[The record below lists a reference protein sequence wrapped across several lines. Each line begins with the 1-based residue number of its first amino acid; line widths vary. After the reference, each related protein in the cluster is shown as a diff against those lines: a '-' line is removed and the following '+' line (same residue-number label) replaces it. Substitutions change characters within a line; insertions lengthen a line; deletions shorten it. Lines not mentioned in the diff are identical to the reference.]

1 MDIMRPGQG
10 HFAVAGLRGR
20 VAHAL
25 SCAPSSTA
33 EPMTY
38 RLHRPE
44 ALRRL
49 AHDMIIEA
57 GWTEAEAKETAEHL
71 VLANLSG
78 HDSHGIGMLPL
89 YFQSLADGNLKPGTK
104 PVVKLDAAPF
114 LIIDAGIALGQP
126 TARDAVER
134 ASVMAKAGGVA
145 IVNLLDSH
153 HIGRIGHYA
162 EAAAAHG
169 LISMFW
175 VNVAGRPPIVAPH
188 GAIEARFGTNPH
200 AIGIPVP
207 GEEPLILD
215 FATSR
220 MAHGKARVA
229 LNKGVEVP
237 PGYIIDGEGRP
248 TTEPKH
254 VFPHAI
260 PGLPLGAL
268 LPFGDHKGAGL
279 SLIAELLSAGLMGAA
294 RIDEKP
300 AKTWIINSLFGV
312 LIDPA
317 RLEPDAALRRSR
329 IDSYLAF
336 VRAAKPRDPAEPV
349 LAPGDKERLVRVQR
363 ERDGIPLDDETWSQ
377 IKAAAA
383 AHGVDAEAY

>member
-1 MDIMRPGQG
+1 
-10 HFAVAGLRGR
+10 
-20 VAHAL
+20 
-25 SCAPSSTA
+25 
-33 EPMTY
+33 MTY

-44 ALRRL
+44 SLDALAR
-49 AHDMIIEA
+49 AMVTAA
-57 GWTEAEAKETAEHL
+57 GWSAEQARETARHL

-78 HDSHGIGMLPL
+78 HDSHGVGMLPL
-89 YFQSLADGNLKPGTK
+89 YFQALADGNLSAASKATTRS
-104 PVVKLDAAPF
+104 DAAPF
-114 LIIDAGIALGQP
+114 LLVDGNVALGQP
-126 TARDAVER
+126 TAHDATVAACE
-134 ASVMAKAGGVA
+134 MAAAHGVA
-145 IVNLLDSH
+145 ILNLRDAH

-162 EAAAAHG
+162 EIAAEKG
-169 LISMFW
+169 LISFFW

-188 GAIEARFGTNPH
+188 AAKEARFGTNPH

-207 GEEPLILD
+207 GADPIVLD

-254 VFPHAI
+254 VFPFAI
-260 PGLPLGAL
+260 PDLPLGAL

-279 SLIAELLSAGLMGAA
+279 SLIVELLSAGLTGAA
-294 RIDEKP
+294 RIDQKP
-300 AKTWIINSLFGV
+300 AKSWIINSMFAIIV
-312 LIDPA
+312 DPA
-317 RLEPDAALRRSR
+317 RLEPDAALRRER

-336 VRAAKPRDPAEPV
+336 VRAAAPQDPADPV
-349 LAPGDKERLVRVQR
+349 LAPGDKERALRIERQ
-363 ERDGIPLDDETWSQ
+363 RDGIPLDDETWSQ

-383 AHGVDAEAY
+383 RHGIDAESF